1 MTGVA
6 LAKYFSADYLEGE
19 FELFSTTHIAVLLT
33 LVVLNVLMVLWQRRV
48 QRAAVR
54 RGFRHALAA
63 LLIAQEI
70 SLNVW
75 RLSIGEWSIG
85 ESLPLHLC
93 GVAILLSAVML
104 VKDSYW
110 IYELTYFWG
119 FGGAVQALLTPDSTY
134 GFPHYRFFQVF
145 VSHGAIVTASVYM
158 TFVVGYRPRLKSIW
172 KTFLITNAY
181 AVVIG
186 LLNWAVDG
194 NYLFLCRKPDTPS
207 LLDVLGPWPWYILS
221 LQGVG
226 LAFFFLFYAPF
237 GVKDLLAWAA
247 RERERRRSPA

>member
-1 MTGVA
+1 MN
-6 LAKYFSADYLEGE
+6 KYFSADYLKGE
-19 FELFSTTHIAVLLT
+19 FELFSPSHVIVLLT
-33 LVVLNVLMVLWQRRV
+33 LVVLNVLMVVWQRRV
-48 QRAAVR
+48 ERPSAR
-54 RGFRHALAA
+54 RWFRYALAA
-63 LLIAQEI
+63 LLIGQEI

-75 RLSIGEWSIG
+75 RLSIGEWFIG

-93 GVAILLSAVML
+93 GAAIVLSAIML
-104 VKDSYW
+104 VNDSYA

-119 FGGAVQALLTPDSTY
+119 FGGAIQALLTPDSTY

-158 TFVVGYRPRLKSIW
+158 TFVVGYRPKFRSIW

-181 AVVIG
+181 AVAIG
-186 LLNWAVDG
+186 LFNWAVDG
-194 NYLFLCRKPDTPS
+194 NYLFLCHKPETPS

-226 LAFFFLFYAPF
+226 LIFFFVLYAPF
-237 GVKDLLAWAA
+237 GAKDLVAWAA
-247 RERERRRSPA
+247 QRRERRVVSPSG